1 MLIRSRNETGVTHPN
16 GTIVYVSGASGNKP
30 LITLADAD
38 IEATADKTL
47 GFTTEDI
54 ANNSNGYVCTQ
65 GYVRGS
71 ATQPI
76 DTSSFSE
83 GDLLWLSS
91 TAGGFT
97 GTAPAAPKH
106 AVFVGYVIRS
116 HATEGI
122 IYAKISNGSDLT
134 ELHDVLISSVADN
147 DILQYNSSSL
157 VWENITFATFEGE
170 LTHDNLISGTIAS
183 HDTTATGTE
192 LDTLTGGSLS
202 DSLHTH
208 DVIAATT
215 VTGAAG
221 VGKSLQG
228 TGLGTA
234 SWQLMTV
241 DTEKVRVDAGA
252 TSDYIGATGSAGVI
266 RTDSTFSYTDGG
278 NFVTLGLDLTNANIW
293 TGIQTFSSL
302 VGIDAGMDI
311 PFPTTGNMELVFIVD
326 AVANDPGLRF
336 SRPTASIGQVAFG
349 NDTTQYFEMDVV
361 GANVGTFFMNPLSSA
376 PTTNL
381 KTGQMYMTTAGVL
394 KVRTSGGAW
403 VSVGTQT

>member
-1 MLIRSRNETGVTHPN
+1 
-16 GTIVYVSGASGNKP
+16 
-30 LITLADAD
+30 
-38 IEATADKTL
+38 
-47 GFTTEDI
+47 
-54 ANNSNGYVCTQ
+54 
-65 GYVRGS
+65 
-71 ATQPI
+71 
-76 DTSSFSE
+76 
-83 GDLLWLSS
+83 
-91 TAGGFT
+91 
-97 GTAPAAPKH
+97 
-106 AVFVGYVIRS
+106 
-116 HATEGI
+116 
-122 IYAKISNGSDLT
+122 
-134 ELHDVLISSVADN
+134 
-147 DILQYNSSSL
+147 
-157 VWENITFATFEGE
+157 
-170 LTHDNLISGTIAS
+170 
-183 HDTTATGTE
+183 
-192 LDTLTGGSLS
+192 
-202 DSLHTH
+202 
-208 DVIAATT
+208 
-215 VTGAAG
+215 
-221 VGKSLQG
+221 
-228 TGLGTA
+228 
-234 SWQLMTV
+234 MTV